1 MRATKLAD
9 LANRFANT
17 KYGRPRMQ
25 LDQAAVR
32 DPSEQGLPNN
42 YGLIWTALILLRIRR
57 LGFESLRARR
67 RIPSSAP

>member
-17 KYGRPRMQ
+17 NYGRPRMQ

-32 DPSEQGLPNN
+32 DPSEQACP
-42 YGLIWTALILLRIRR
+42 TTTD
-57 LGFESLRARR
+57 
-67 RIPSSAP
+67 